1 MIVVLRTVQTN
12 RVMSV
17 KQVTMIILYRLLVNS
32 GFTMHSP
39 MLHSFRSGVSL
50 RVIVN
55 TINSSGHA
63 VIGFVRSGTM

>member
-1 MIVVLRTVQTN
+1 
-12 RVMSV
+12 MSV
-17 KQVTMIILYRLLVNS
+17 KQVTMIIYYRLMVNS

-39 MLHSFRSGVSL
+39 MLHSFRFSVSL

-63 VIGFVRSGTM
+63 VIGFVRSGNV